1 MKYLIILLSLFVTQ
15 TAVNA
20 ESTYLEPSKF
30 IDESFSGQT
39 PSPKVIWIKED
50 LKKQIENILAHKY
63 KSLRVR
69 YWIKEERSVW
79 ILEEIGKTRPIT
91 TGIVIDKDKINQINV
106 LVFRESRGWEVR
118 HPFFTKQF
126 IDIGLRNNNK
136 LTKEIDGISGATL
149 SVRALTKLARVALL
163 LNQHIKN

>member
-69 YWIKEERSVW
+69 YWKKEERSVW

-91 TGIVIDKDKINQINV
+91 TGIVIDKDKINQIKV

-126 IDIGLRNNNK
+126 IDIGLSNNNK

>member
-20 ESTYLEPSKF
+20 GSTYLEPSKF

-126 IDIGLRNNNK
+126 IDIGLSNNNK

>member
-126 IDIGLRNNNK
+126 IDIGLSNNNK